1 MTDLSRTRFIQA
13 LDRERIAEERIDEL
27 LMQADTD
34 SLTGLLNR
42 RGLDRRTRGRDWGFF
57 VVADLDGFKSAQ
69 DVHPD
74 GHTYGDRILLE
85 FTDFLLT
92 NTRRGD
98 MRARDIMCSRTGGDE
113 FTIWCETRVGAHRIK
128 DMIRGWHSEDHQVT
142 ASAGIGKDTDA
153 ADAAMYLHKN
163 REAIQ

>member
-1 MTDLSRTRFIQA
+1 MDLSKTRYMLA
-13 LDRERIAEERIDEL
+13 LHRERLAEEREDAL
-27 LMQADTD
+27 RMQADTD

-42 RGLDRRTRGRDWGFF
+42 RGLARRTSGRDWGFF
-57 VVADLDGFKSAQ
+57 VVVDLDSFKRAQ
-69 DVHPD
+69 DAHHE
-74 GHTYGDRILLE
+74 GHAYGDRILLE

-128 DMIRGWHSEDHQVT
+128 DMIRGWYSEDHQVT
-142 ASAGIGKDTDA
+142 ASAGIGKDTEA
-153 ADAAMYLHKN
+153 ADAAMYLHKQ